1 MNSPRGRLFCSG
13 SAILIIFDMD
23 GTLIDGEAI
32 DELAK
37 AAQVE
42 DLVVALT
49 RRAMRGEMDFE
60 EALRER
66 VKLLKGLAVTE
77 VDRVALNIPLM
88 KGAKEIIRELKK
100 EYKIAMVSGGFTI
113 VARRVAQEL
122 GIDCFVAN
130 DLITKD
136 GVLTGGVVGPLVHNS
151 KKRAL
156 EMIAEREGIRLE
168 DCIVIGDGAND
179 ISMFEAAG
187 FSIAFNASPILYD
200 VADVIITK
208 KDLSL
213 ILPVLRRGAY
223 AERVAGKE
231 NVTKKRGGS
240 LEA

>member
-1 MNSPRGRLFCSG
+1 
-13 SAILIIFDMD
+13 MD

-37 AAQVE
+37 AAHVE

-49 RRAMRGEMDFE
+49 KRAMRGEMDFE

-77 VDRVALNIPLM
+77 VERVALNVPLM

-100 EYKIAMVSGGFTI
+100 DYKIAMVSGGFTI
-113 VARRVAQEL
+113 IARRVAEQLE
-122 GIDCFVAN
+122 IDCFVAN
-130 DLITKD
+130 ELITKD
-136 GVLTGGVVGPLVHNS
+136 GVLTGGVEGPLVRNNS
-151 KKRAL
+151 KKRVL
-156 EMIAEREGIRLE
+156 EAIAEREGVRHE

-179 ISMFEAAG
+179 VSMFEAAG
-187 FSIAFNASPILYD
+187 FSIAFNANPILYD

-213 ILPVLRRGAY
+213 ILPVLTAVLRRGAY
-223 AERVAGKE
+223 AERVAGKKSI
-231 NVTKKRGGS
+231 VKKRGRR

>member
-1 MNSPRGRLFCSG
+1 
-13 SAILIIFDMD
+13 MD

-66 VKLLKGLAVTE
+66 VKLLKGLPVTE
-77 VDRVALNIPLM
+77 VDRVATSIPLM
-88 KGAKEIIRELKK
+88 KGAKDIIRELKK

-122 GIDCFVAN
+122 GIDCYVAN
-130 DLITKD
+130 ELITEN
-136 GVLTGGVVGPLVHNS
+136 GVLTGGVHGPLVHNNS
-151 KKRAL
+151 KKKAL
-156 EMIAEREGIRLE
+156 EVIAEREGIGLE

-223 AERVAGKE
+223 AERAAGKE
-231 NVTKKRGGS
+231 SGAEKRGRS